1 MRRRKIG
8 LWGKVNGCG
17 RGGGGLGARGGGFQ
31 CLDGSGRSPPALPLD
46 PRGDGW
52 AEAASGKRTF
62 GRGNFGEVSRN
73 FPESASA
80 KC

>member
-1 MRRRKIG
+1 MVVG
-8 LWGKVNGCG
+8 EVVVAWVHVVVASSAWMDQG
-17 RGGGGLGARGGGFQ
+17 
-31 CLDGSGRSPPALPLD
+31 DPPPR
-46 PRGDGW
+46 PTRGDGW

-80 KC
+80 KCQFLLYL

>member
-1 MRRRKIG
+1 M
-8 LWGKVNGCG
+8 
-17 RGGGGLGARGGGFQ
+17 GAGEVVVAWVHVVVASSAWMDQG
-31 CLDGSGRSPPALPLD
+31 DPPPALPLD